1 MPYRDE
7 NINAL
12 RDRITA
18 PLLGMI
24 EPLPKSLQ
32 KAVNAPY
39 SLEAIKFAADSI
51 ALPNEE
57 FD

>member
-12 RDRITA
+12 RDLITT
-18 PLLGMI
+18 PLLGVI
-24 EPLPKSLQ
+24 EHLPKSLQ